1 MRERLQDERR
11 GFADHCRVD
20 ATGDRAL
27 RSRRPRRDWP
37 LPNLVQR
44 THHTLYATGRT
55 GRKFP
60 ETSPVQARMQSTD
73 GTGHC
78 GRVRGVADQ
87 LPRFLQNFAEGA
99 EDPAADRRTAESRNS
114 TGPFGERPM
123 IIGTYFYIGF
133 CVTLCIIRMGRKL
146 EKNPYTTTG
155 DATSPRAHAAVF
167 R

>member
-73 GTGHC
+73 GTGRG

-87 LPRFLQNFAEGA
+87 LPRFLQNFAG
-99 EDPAADRRTAESRNS
+99 RRR
-114 TGPFGERPM
+114 RP
-123 IIGTYFYIGF
+123 
-133 CVTLCIIRMGRKL
+133 GR
-146 EKNPYTTTG
+146 G
-155 DATSPRAHAAVF
+155 
-167 R
+167 

>member
-1 MRERLQDERR
+1 MPRET
-11 GFADHCRVD
+11 A
-20 ATGDRAL
+20 
-27 RSRRPRRDWP
+27 SRRRRRDWP

-73 GTGHC
+73 GTGRG

-99 EDPAADRRTAESRNS
+99 EDLAADRTDRREPQLDRSVRRAFDDWNVFLYRVLCDSMYH
-114 TGPFGERPM
+114 PD
-123 IIGTYFYIGF
+123 GT
-133 CVTLCIIRMGRKL
+133 
-146 EKNPYTTTG
+146 
-155 DATSPRAHAAVF
+155 
-167 R
+167 

>member
-1 MRERLQDERR
+1 MVCITI
-11 GFADHCRVD
+11 ADGASYLAGCAKDFKTSAEASSLPSGCH
-20 ATGDRAL
+20 G
-27 RSRRPRRDWP
+27 RPRPCAPGDHAETGP

-73 GTGHC
+73 GTGRG

-99 EDPAADRRTAESRNS
+99 EDPAADRTDRREPQLDRS
-114 TGPFGERPM
+114 M
-123 IIGTYFYIGF
+123 IGT
-133 CVTLCIIRMGRKL
+133 
-146 EKNPYTTTG
+146 
-155 DATSPRAHAAVF
+155 
-167 R
+167 

>member
-1 MRERLQDERR
+1 MTRRGLPPVLQVCIYHCGRRVLSGRMRERLQDERR

-27 RSRRPRRDWP
+27 RSRRPGRDWP

-73 GTGHC
+73 GTGRG

-99 EDPAADRRTAESRNS
+99 ENQAADRTDRREPQLDRSVRRAFDDWNVFLYRVLCDSMYH
-114 TGPFGERPM
+114 PD
-123 IIGTYFYIGF
+123 GT
-133 CVTLCIIRMGRKL
+133 
-146 EKNPYTTTG
+146 
-155 DATSPRAHAAVF
+155 
-167 R
+167 

>member
-1 MRERLQDERR
+1 M
-11 GFADHCRVD
+11 
-20 ATGDRAL
+20 
-27 RSRRPRRDWP
+27 RSRRPGRDWP
-37 LPNLVQR
+37 LPYPVQR

-73 GTGHC
+73 GTGRG

-114 TGPFGERPM
+114 TGP
-123 IIGTYFYIGF
+123 
-133 CVTLCIIRMGRKL
+133 
-146 EKNPYTTTG
+146 
-155 DATSPRAHAAVF
+155 
-167 R
+167 

>member
-73 GTGHC
+73 GTGRG

-87 LPRFLQNFAEGA
+87 LPRFLQNFAGRRRRPGRGS
-99 EDPAADRRTAESRNS
+99 DGPQRAAT
-114 TGPFGERPM
+114 RP
-123 IIGTYFYIGF
+123 
-133 CVTLCIIRMGRKL
+133 VRSASVR
-146 EKNPYTTTG
+146 
-155 DATSPRAHAAVF
+155 
-167 R
+167 

>member
-1 MRERLQDERR
+1 M
-11 GFADHCRVD
+11 
-20 ATGDRAL
+20 
-27 RSRRPRRDWP
+27 RSRRPGRDWP

-73 GTGHC
+73 GTGRG

-99 EDPAADRRTAESRNS
+99 ENQAADR
-114 TGPFGERPM
+114 TGRREPQLDRSVRRASDDWNVEDWNVFLYRVFCDSMCHPD
-123 IIGTYFYIGF
+123 GT
-133 CVTLCIIRMGRKL
+133 
-146 EKNPYTTTG
+146 
-155 DATSPRAHAAVF
+155 
-167 R
+167 